1 MRSLFAI
8 LLSSLA
14 VPAFAEAPRVLTDI
28 VPVHSLVSQI
38 MAGAGTP
45 ELLLSSGADPHSFQM
60 RPSQAAAVAE
70 ADLVIWIG
78 PELTPWLD
86 RALDGLGEGSRQ
98 IDLVHADGIKL
109 LRFEEPEG
117 HDEED
122 DHGHSHEGTD
132 PHVWLNIQNAVIWA
146 GQIATALAELD
157 TENAELYHAN
167 ATAVQKRLNDLDT
180 ELSATLAPLQGK
192 PFVVFHDSLGY
203 FTDYYGLA
211 SALSVAGGD
220 AATPGAAHL
229 TELQTKIANA
239 GTICLFPEAQH
250 DPTLLLRVA
259 EGTGAKLG
267 AALDPEGSFVAPGP
281 DAYEAILRDITSA
294 LNTCLSQ

>member
-1 MRSLFAI
+1 MRSIFAL

-14 VPAFAEAPRVLTDI
+14 VPAFAEVPRVVTDI
-28 VPVHSLVSQI
+28 VPVHSLVAQI
-38 MAGAGTP
+38 MEGAGTP

-70 ADLVIWIG
+70 ADLIVWIG

-86 RALDGLGEGSRQ
+86 RALDGLAEAAPQ
-98 IDLVHADGIKL
+98 LDLVHAQGIKL

-122 DHGHSHEGTD
+122 DHGHSHDGTD
-132 PHVWLNIQNAVIWA
+132 PHVWLNVQNAVIWA
-146 GQIATALAELD
+146 DQIAAKLAKLD
-157 TENAELYHAN
+157 AENAELYRAN
-167 ATAVQKRLNDLDT
+167 ATEVQNRLKALDT
-180 ELSATLAPLQGK
+180 ELAETLAPFRERT
-192 PFVVFHDSLGY
+192 FVVFHDSLGY
-203 FTDYYGLA
+203 FTDHYGLA

-229 TELQTKIANA
+229 TELQAEIVAA
-239 GTICLFPEAQH
+239 GPICLFPEAQH
-250 DPTLLLRVA
+250 DPALLLRVA

-267 AALDPEGSFVAPGP
+267 APLDPEGSFVTPGP
-281 DAYEAILRDITSA
+281 TAYEAILRDITLA
-294 LNTCLSQ
+294 LTTCLSQ